1 MCVCVGVSAKVLV
14 VRGSPVHYLL
24 VRANK
29 YTGRVGLVNNVD
41 DAVKR
46 LQSAAGSRHGDAD
59 DDDDDDD
66 VVLLTDAAVADHI
79 AHHVC
84 SCSTRTPS
92 CPAHTLWNSSDYPEV
107 NCLLPYFTV
116 LHSPSMVEDYYIFT
130 RVIMVALWNRAD
142 HCIFALWFL
151 FLLSSLWPP
160 CVADADII
168 FLPCGLFFLLSFF
181 LSSPNLSRRRLDIYH
196 ASTHGV
202 ALVRI

>member
-1 MCVCVGVSAKVLV
+1 MYISAKVLV

-46 LQSAAGSRHGDAD
+46 LQSAAGGRHGDA

-84 SCSTRTPS
+84 TYTRTPL
-92 CPAHTLWNSSDYPEV
+92 CPAH
-107 NCLLPYFTV
+107 
-116 LHSPSMVEDYYIFT
+116 
-130 RVIMVALWNRAD
+130 
-142 HCIFALWFL
+142 
-151 FLLSSLWPP
+151 SLE
-160 CVADADII
+160 
-168 FLPCGLFFLLSFF
+168 
-181 LSSPNLSRRRLDIYH
+181 
-196 ASTHGV
+196 
-202 ALVRI
+202 